1 MAKPEK
7 TLTRPAARTFS
18 PAFFETGDK
27 TAVLR
32 PIRKRGRSQKR
43 IKMDT
48 LKSANYIK
56 EKRLALGLRESD
68 VAASL
73 GVSSYEVNGWEAG
86 FFPDVEYLL
95 PLAELLQVSV
105 DEILKGDDNP
115 LPPQAKEDESAA
127 IEEKSA
133 SAEFSERQN
142 APTSPLSSRSGA
154 PQASSQRYPPRT
166 KKEKSYYVKLHE
178 TMRYTDEEGKPYKTY
193 FNGFSRGERIFGYI
207 LCAVAAVVFVVAL
220 LLRLSGVT
228 DRQSRTRCADFSKT
242 ACSQY
247 VFLFK
252 DGFARN
258 QDSLSAEIN
267 GERFSEFATSPQ
279 FAFFCPFVG
288 LNPTSAESVSLPY
301 RLTPGGSD

>member
-105 DEILKGDDNP
+105 DEILKGEDNP

-133 SAEFSERQN
+133 SAEFSR
-142 APTSPLSSRSGA
+142 AAKRPDFPTFFPFGSAASVFAKVSSED
-154 PQASSQRYPPRT
+154 
-166 KKEKSYYVKLHE
+166 EKREK
-178 TMRYTDEEGKPYKTY
+178 
-193 FNGFSRGERIFGYI
+193 
-207 LCAVAAVVFVVAL
+207 
-220 LLRLSGVT
+220 LLRK
-228 DRQSRTRCADFSKT
+228 AP
-242 ACSQY
+242 
-247 VFLFK
+247 
-252 DGFARN
+252 RN
-258 QDSLSAEIN
+258 DA
-267 GERFSEFATSPQ
+267 
-279 FAFFCPFVG
+279 V
-288 LNPTSAESVSLPY
+288 Y
-301 RLTPGGSD
+301 RRRRKAL

>member
-1 MAKPEK
+1 
-7 TLTRPAARTFS
+7 
-18 PAFFETGDK
+18 
-27 TAVLR
+27 
-32 PIRKRGRSQKR
+32 
-43 IKMDT
+43 MDT

-105 DEILKGDDNP
+105 DEILKGEDNP
-115 LPPQAKEDESAA
+115 LPTQTGEGESLA

-142 APTSPLSSRSGA
+142 APTSPLSSRSGP
-154 PQASSQRYPPRT
+154 PQASSQGHPPRT
-166 KKEKSYYVKLHE
+166 KKEKSYYEKLHE
-178 TMRYTDEEGKPYKTY
+178 TMRYTDEEGKPYKAY

-207 LCAVAAVVFVVAL
+207 LCAVAAVVFIVAL

-228 DRQSRTRCADFSKT
+228 DRQSSFGTRCADFSKT

-247 VFLFK
+247 VSLSK
-252 DGFARN
+252 DGFVRN
-258 QDSLSAEIN
+258 RDSLSAEID
-267 GERFSEFATSPQ
+267 GERFAEFATSPQ
-279 FAFFCPFVG
+279 FVFLCPFVG
-288 LNPTSAESVSLPY
+288 SEPTSAEFVSLPY